1 MKCKVNLD
9 TLGKYFVISIFL
21 PFGCLRALEEFETIL
36 QVFAALRYVVSI
48 FTILALL
55 AHRLHKNN
63 KNLFSVICGLFC
75 VMLFFSMIANAT
87 FYLTGALS
95 YLTII
100 GFVLWN
106 MSFWNKNKKKFI
118 VCYKHLL
125 TFYFTLNFFSQILMP
140 GGFVE
145 GLKGDNRVYFM
156 GDKNTLSMYAVFYM
170 LCLLIEYKEIGD
182 MHKKKLIA
190 YFLLL
195 DLFLFVNESS
205 TAIVAVGVI
214 QFFYVFSYF
223 LKRKMHSKAN
233 YFLKTVLTVGLISV
247 IFFVCSVVLQG
258 ESADWLNWMTSFFGK
273 SATFS
278 GRIQIW
284 EVARKYIKEFPL
296 WGQGMVV
303 KYDPWGN
310 WVFVYSAHNTFLDL
324 GVKYGLFPMVLFCVA
339 ILLLI
344 LDIIK
349 TRKFIDSER
358 SLIVLISFLIVL
370 QFEALGE
377 GQNTWLLMTTI
388 YLDIKSSYASV
399 KKIGYKSRIE
409 TKIVT
414 DNYQYRYCMNEY
426 AKG

>member
-9 TLGKYFVISIFL
+9 TLGKYFIIFIFL
-21 PFGCLRALEEFETIL
+21 PFGCLRAFDEFNTIL
-36 QVFAALRYVVSI
+36 QMFAALRYVVSI
-48 FTILALL
+48 FTILALF
-55 AHRLHKNN
+55 ANRLHKNN
-63 KNLFSVICGLFC
+63 KNLFTVICGLFC
-75 VMLFFSMIANAT
+75 VILFFSMIANAT

-106 MSFWNKNKKKFI
+106 MSFWNRNSKKFI

-125 TFYFTLNFFSQILMP
+125 TFYFTLNFLSQIFIP
-140 GGFVE
+140 EGFVE
-145 GLKGDNRVYFM
+145 GLKGDGRIYFM
-156 GDKNTLSMYAVFYM
+156 GDKNTLSIYAVFYI

-190 YFLLL
+190 YFLVL
-195 DLFLFVNESS
+195 DLFLFVNGSS
-205 TAIVAVGVI
+205 TAIIAVGVI
-214 QFFYVFSYF
+214 QFFYAFSYF
-223 LKRKMHSKAN
+223 IKRKIHSKTN

-247 IFFVCSVVLQG
+247 IFFVCSVVFLG
-258 ESADWLNWMTSFFGK
+258 ESADWMNWMTSIFGK

-296 WGQGMVV
+296 WGQGMEV

-324 GVKYGLFPMVLFCVA
+324 GVKYGVFAMILFCGV

-344 LDIIK
+344 LGIIK
-349 TRKFIDSER
+349 KRKFIDSER

-377 GQNTWLLMTTI
+377 GRNTWLLMTTI

-399 KKIGYKSRIE
+399 KKISHKSLNE
-409 TKIVT
+409 SKIVKRII
-414 DNYQYRYCMNEY
+414 NSV
-426 AKG
+426 